1 MFEFK
6 LRINRK
12 ITGNNIDDILC
23 GIIFWSAR
31 EQKYFLTRDFLWKIC
46 FFIVHTDNHFAQV
59 C

>member
-12 ITGNNIDDILC
+12 ITGNNIDDILW

-31 EQKYFLTRDFLWKIC
+31 EQQNTF
-46 FFIVHTDNHFAQV
+46 
-59 C
+59 